1 MGIFRKQTTR
11 APLTTALLVL
21 LLALSIAA
29 SSIGFT
35 AWTGSKK
42 QYAEIDS
49 QYTTIGILSGANWDK
64 QWDGDMFTHIGF
76 DSYEFS
82 DGTRYIGPQM
92 ASLIASTSDY
102 CLSYDNSVL
111 LSAHVKNSNAI
122 TSGATDPLSYHSEM
136 DDNCYS
142 LSVFA
147 VRCKEVTVWDH
158 LTDYGELPMYS
169 VQFEIIDPVCLMDV
183 YNIPPEEDIVPLRED
198 VLSFTGELYER
209 DGSMP
214 FEVGKTYL
222 IRGMYGDYP
231 IGFAGFE
238 EVINEETGKK
248 ERRML
253 AKRAEDLG
261 RSFTFGCQGGL
272 IFSSI
277 SNMGVT
283 SGVQNFVKERLQYPD
298 SELCY
303 WTTPEECWPY
313 YAEYEG
319 DWRDYLETEEGR
331 VWKEEIIP
339 NFEMNHASATVI
351 LTNNL
356 YSLYNFNAGDASIL
370 EGRAFEKEEYKNGD
384 AVCLVSAS
392 YAKLNGY
399 DVGDVIRLDYYDTDY
414 QREMYGEGILSARSA
429 TTVQRFPLTEN
440 TRMDIQKDYTIIGI
454 YTSPEWSAGNHS
466 FHADTIFVPKSSLPG
481 MDTYVGKSMPMLHS
495 IVIQNGSIE
504 AFEAHM
510 AANDMAGA
518 YLYFDQGYSEAAAT
532 VQTMIDNSM
541 RLMLVGIA
549 MFILASLLFL
559 LLFARRVAAV
569 IRSMRLLGV
578 PKKQTWLECLGTL
591 FTQEIIAVLL
601 GNALAVILYDRITV
615 QLLSSTPAL
624 SMETLLLCGGIQLGA
639 LILIG
644 GAWMH
649 SIAGRNLMQRK
660 EGGPLWKRNKA
671 AFSGA

>member
-11 APLTTALLVL
+11 APWTTVLLVL
-21 LLALSIAA
+21 LLALSIGA

-35 AWTGSKK
+35 AWVGAKR
-42 QYAEIDS
+42 QFAEIDS

-82 DGTRYIGPQM
+82 DGTTYIGPQT
-92 ASLIASTSDY
+92 ASLIASTSEAY
-102 CLSYDNSVL
+102 LSHDNGVL
-111 LSAHVKNSNAI
+111 LSAHVKDSTAI
-122 TSGATDPLSYHSEM
+122 TSGTMDPLRYHSEM

-147 VRCKEVTVWDH
+147 VRCTAVVEYEH
-158 LTDYGELPMYS
+158 LMDRTGYPRYGVE
-169 VQFEIIDPVCLMDV
+169 FEIIDPVCLMDV
-183 YNIPPEEDIVPLRED
+183 YDIPPEEDIVPLRED
-198 VLSFTGELYER
+198 TLWFSGELYDR

-231 IGFAGFE
+231 IGYGGME
-238 EVINEETGKK
+238 LVLNEETGKEEQK
-248 ERRML
+248 LL
-253 AKRAEDLG
+253 AKRVEALG
-261 RSFTFGCQGGL
+261 RSFTFGCDGGL

-283 SGVQNFVKERLQYPD
+283 SGVQNFIKEKLQYPD

-303 WTTPEECWPY
+303 WTTPEGCWPY

-319 DWRDYLETEEGR
+319 DWRDFLETEEGY
-331 VWKEEIIP
+331 VWKEKIIP
-339 NFEMNHASATVI
+339 SFEINHASATVI

-356 YSLYNFNAGDASIL
+356 YSMYNFNAGDASIL
-370 EGRAFEKEEYKNGD
+370 EGRAFEKEEYINGD

-399 DVGDVIRLDYYDTDY
+399 HVGDVISLDYYDTDF
-414 QREMYGEGILSARSA
+414 QREMYGEGILISRTA
-429 TTVQRFPLTEN
+429 TTVQRFPLTED

-466 FHADTIFVPKSSLPG
+466 FHADTIFVPKSSVPG
-481 MDTYVGKSMPMLHS
+481 MDTYIGKSMPMLHS
-495 IVIQNGSIE
+495 IVIKNGSID

-510 AANDMAGA
+510 AEKGMAGV
-518 YLYFDQGYSEAAAT
+518 YLYFDQGYTEAAST
-532 VQTMIDNSM
+532 VQTLIDNAM
-541 RLMLVGIA
+541 RLMLVGTA
-549 MFILASLLFL
+549 MFVLASLLFL
-559 LLFARRVAAV
+559 LLYARRVAAV
-569 IRSMRLLGV
+569 IRAMRLLGV
-578 PKKQTWLECLGTL
+578 PRRQTWLECLGML
-591 FTQEIIAVLL
+591 FTQETTAVLL
-601 GNALAVILYDRITV
+601 GNALAVVLYEKITA

-624 SMETLLLCGGIQLGA
+624 SMESVLLCGGIQLGA
-639 LILIG
+639 LLLVGSI
-644 GAWMH
+644 WMH
-649 SIAGRNLMQRK
+649 TIAGRNLMQNTTVNRK
-660 EGGPLWKRNKA
+660 IGKPA
-671 AFSGA
+671 ACGA